1 MLLLKPGVRV
11 AGLRP
16 EILLAVIAAENVFE
30 KAGVDLVL
38 TAGVDGKH
46 TAGSLHYV
54 GQAVDFRTRDVP
66 AADEPKLLARL
77 RECLGPDYD
86 VALEIDH
93 LHVEFQPK
101 TPLNLTT

>member
-16 EILLAVIAAENVFE
+16 EILLALIAAERVFDE
-30 KAGVDLVL
+30 AHVDLVV
-38 TAGVDGKH
+38 TACVDGKH

-54 GQAVDFRTRDVP
+54 GQAVDVRTRDVT
-66 AADEPKLLARL
+66 AADQSKLLARL

-101 TPLNLTT
+101 TPLNTTT